1 MLDKISLA
9 QFWFIY
15 REITGD
21 QSKAPTSE
29 QEKYGESIWCI
40 IKNAE
45 ETLARDLRIDNGEK
59 TKFDKFWDIAKDV
72 IEELTAVRRID
83 VMRTVQRHQGK
94 L

>member
-1 MLDKISLA
+1 MLDKISPA
-9 QFWFIY
+9 QFRFIY

-29 QEKYGESIWCI
+29 QEKYDERIQCI
-40 IKNAE
+40 IKNADK
-45 ETLARDLRIDNGEK
+45 TLARDLQISNGKK

>member
-1 MLDKISLA
+1 MLDKISPA
-9 QFWFIY
+9 QFRFIY
-15 REITGD
+15 HEITGD

-29 QEKYGESIWCI
+29 QEKYDESIRCI
-40 IKNAE
+40 VKNAD
-45 ETLARDLRIDNGEK
+45 ETLARDLRIDNGKK
-59 TKFDKFWDIAKDV
+59 TKFWDIAKDV